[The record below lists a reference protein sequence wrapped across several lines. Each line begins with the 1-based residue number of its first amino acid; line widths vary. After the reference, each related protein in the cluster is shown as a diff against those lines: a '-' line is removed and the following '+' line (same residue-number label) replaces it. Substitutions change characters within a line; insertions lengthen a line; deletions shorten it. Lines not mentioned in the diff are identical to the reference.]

1 VSDAIKGLKPEPV
14 WRYLYELNQIPRGSK
29 NEAAAQAWLVSVAEK
44 LGMDHEQDE
53 AGNVL
58 IRKPATAGRENAP
71 TVVLQGHTD
80 MVCEKNADTVHDFV
94 NDPITMLRDGD
105 WITAD
110 GTTLGAD
117 NGIGVAAALAV
128 LEDKDV
134 VHGPLEMLFTVD
146 EETGLT
152 GANELQPGW
161 LKGKVM
167 LNMDS
172 EEDGTLYVGCAGGVD
187 TIVTFK
193 ADRDAAPTGMS
204 AVELKVSGLK
214 GGHSGLDIHEGRG
227 NALKMMTRFLRS
239 SAAAELGLKLVSWN
253 GGNLRNAIPR
263 ESVSTVL
270 VPQGKEADLAKA
282 VADQEAT
289 YKDEIGDLETALS
302 FAANTGV
309 AAEGL
314 PAPLTHDA
322 ANRLTSM
329 IQVLPHGVVSMSRAI
344 PGLVETS
351 TNVASIKEDGDTFTI
366 STSQRSSAASQKLYV
381 SDLVLDGAR
390 LSGADATQ
398 GDGYPGWNPDMSST
412 VLAKLSETHE
422 ELFGKKPAIKA
433 IHAGLECGI
442 IGEKFPGMDMISFGP
457 TITGAHSPD
466 ERIKIDT
473 VENFWKLACGV
484 LDKLSA

>member
-1 VSDAIKGLKPEPV
+1 VNDVIKGLKPEPV

-29 NEAAAQAWLVSVAEK
+29 NEAAAQKWLLSVAEK
-44 LGMDHEQDE
+44 LGMDHEQDK

-71 TVVLQGHTD
+71 VVVLQGHTD
-80 MVCEKNADTVHDFV
+80 MVCEKNSDTVHDFEK
-94 NDPITMLRDGD
+94 DPIRMIRDGE

-117 NGIGVAAALAV
+117 NGIGVAAALAI
-128 LEDKDV
+128 LEDQNV
-134 VHGPLEMLFTVD
+134 VHGPLELLFTVD

-152 GANELQPGW
+152 GANALKPGF
-161 LKGKVM
+161 LKGQVM

-187 TIVTFK
+187 TIIRF
-193 ADRDAAPTGMS
+193 DASRGDTPAGMS
-204 AVELKVSGLK
+204 AAELKVSGLK

-227 NALKMMTRFLRS
+227 NALKLMTRFLRS
-239 SAAAELGLKLVSWN
+239 PAAASLGLKLISWS

-263 ESVSTVL
+263 ESVTTVL
-270 VPQGKEADLAKA
+270 VPQGKEADLARA
-282 VADQEAT
+282 VAEQEKV
-289 YKDEIGDLETALS
+289 YKEELGDLETALS
-302 FAANTGV
+302 FAAGTGV
-309 AAEGL
+309 AAKGL
-314 PAPLTHDA
+314 PAPLTDDA
-322 ANRLTSM
+322 ADRLTGM
-329 IQVLPHGVVSMSRAI
+329 IQVLPHGVISMSRAI

-366 STSQRSSAASQKLYV
+366 STSQRSSAKSQRMHV

-390 LSGADATQ
+390 LAGADATQ
-398 GDGYPGWNPDMSST
+398 GDGYPGWNPNMDSK
-412 VLAKLSETHE
+412 VLKLLSETHE
-422 ELFGKKPAIKA
+422 ELFGSKPKIKA

-466 ERIKIDT
+466 ERIKIST
-473 VENFWKLACGV
+473 VNKFWKLACGV

>member
-1 VSDAIKGLKPEPV
+1 VSDAIKGLAPEPV

-29 NEAAAQAWLVSVAEK
+29 NEAAAQQWLLSVAEK
-44 LGMDHEQDE
+44 FGAEAEQDA

-58 IRKPATAGRENAP
+58 IRKPATPGRENAP

-80 MVCEKNADTVHDFV
+80 MVCEKNADTEHDFTK
-94 NDPITMLRDGD
+94 DPITMVRDGE

-128 LEDKDV
+128 LESNDLA
-134 VHGPLEMLFTVD
+134 HGPLEMLFTVD

-161 LKGKVM
+161 LKGRIM

-193 ADRDAAPTGMS
+193 GERAAAPEGMN
-204 AVELKVSGLK
+204 AVGLKVSGLK

-227 NALKMMTRFLRS
+227 NALKMMVRFLRS
-239 SAAAELGLKLVSWN
+239 PAAAQLGLKLVSFN

-263 ESVSTVL
+263 EAMTTVL
-270 VPQGKEADLAKA
+270 VPTGKEEALAKA
-282 VADQEAT
+282 VAEQEAVL
-289 YKDEIGDLETALS
+289 KDEIGDLEDKLS
-302 FAANTGV
+302 FAVTAD
-309 AAEGL
+309 AA
-314 PAPLTHDA
+314 ADTSPLTDDA
-322 ANRLTSM
+322 ADRLTGM
-329 IQVLPHGVVSMSRAI
+329 IQVLPHGVISMSRAI

-351 TNVASIKEDGDTFTI
+351 TNVASIKEDGDTYTI
-366 STSQRSSAASQKLYV
+366 STSQRSSSASQKMYV
-381 SDLVLDGAR
+381 SDRVLAGAK
-390 LSGADATQ
+390 LSGADAAQ

-412 VLAKLSETHE
+412 VLARLSETHE
-422 ELFGKKPAIKA
+422 ELFGAKPEIKA

-442 IGEKFPGMDMISFGP
+442 IGERYPGMDMISFGP

-473 VENFWKLACGV
+473 VEKFWKLACGV

>member
-1 VSDAIKGLKPEPV
+1 MNDAIKGLKPELV
-14 WRYLYELNQIPRGSK
+14 WKYLYELNQIPRGSK
-29 NEAAAQAWLVSVAEK
+29 NEAAAQQWLVSVAEK
-44 LGMDHEQDE
+44 LGMDCEQDE

-58 IRKPATAGRENAP
+58 IRKPATPGRENAP

-80 MVCEKNADTVHDFV
+80 MVCEKNADTVHDFEK
-94 NDPITMLRDGD
+94 DPITLVRDGE

-152 GANELQPGW
+152 GANALKPGF
-161 LKGKVM
+161 LKGQVM

-172 EEDGTLYVGCAGGVD
+172 EEDGTLYVGCAGGLD
-187 TIVTFK
+187 TIIKFGVSRGDTP
-193 ADRDAAPTGMS
+193 AGMS
-204 AVELKVSGLK
+204 AAELKVSGLK

-227 NALKMMTRFLRS
+227 NALKMMARFLRS
-239 SAAAELGLKLVSWN
+239 SAAAELGLKLVSFN

-263 ESVSTVL
+263 ESVTTVL
-270 VPQGKEADLAKA
+270 VPQGKEAELAKA
-282 VADQEAT
+282 VAEQET
-289 YKDEIGDLETALS
+289 VYKEEIGDLETGLS

-314 PAPLTHDA
+314 AAPLTDDE
-322 ANRLTSM
+322 ANRLTGM
-329 IQVLPHGVVSMSRAI
+329 IQILPHGVISYSRAI
-344 PGLVETS
+344 HGMVETS
-351 TNVASIKEDGDTFTI
+351 TNVAAIKEEGNTFTVT
-366 STSQRSSAASQKLYV
+366 TSQRSSAKSQRTHV
-381 SDLVLDGAR
+381 SDLVIDGAR
-390 LSGADATQ
+390 LSGAEVTQ
-398 GDGYPGWNPDMSST
+398 GDGYPGWNPNMDSK
-412 VLAKLSETHE
+412 VLKLLGETHE
-422 ELFGKKPAIKA
+422 GLFGAKPEIKA

-442 IGEKFPGMDMISFGP
+442 IGEKYPGMDMISFGP

-473 VENFWKLACGV
+473 VEKFFKLACGV
-484 LDKLSA
+484 LDKHSA

>member
-1 VSDAIKGLKPEPV
+1 MSDAIKGLTPEPV

-29 NEAAAQAWLVSVAEK
+29 NEAAAQAWLISVAEK
-44 LGMDHEQDE
+44 LGMDYEQDE

-58 IRKPATAGRENAP
+58 IRKPATPGRENAP
-71 TVVLQGHTD
+71 VVVLQGHTD
-80 MVCEKNADTVHDFV
+80 MVCEKNADTVHDFE
-94 NDPITMLRDGD
+94 NDPITMIRDGE

-128 LEDKDV
+128 LEATDL

-152 GANELQPGW
+152 GANALKPGF
-161 LKGKVM
+161 LKGQVM

-187 TIVTFK
+187 TIIKFDVSRGDTP
-193 ADRDAAPTGMS
+193 AGMS
-204 AVELKVSGLK
+204 AAELKVSGLK

-227 NALKMMTRFLRS
+227 NALKMMARFLRS
-239 SAAAELGLKLVSWN
+239 SAAAELGLRLVSWG

-263 ESVSTVL
+263 ESVTTVL
-270 VPQGKEADLAKA
+270 VPQGREADLAKA
-282 VADQEAT
+282 VAEQEKT
-289 YKDEIGDLETALS
+289 YRSEIGDLETALS
-302 FAANTGV
+302 FAASTGV
-309 AAEGL
+309 SAAGL
-314 PAPLTHDA
+314 PAPLTDDE

-329 IQVLPHGVVSMSRAI
+329 IQVLPHGVIGMSRAI

-351 TNVASIKEDGDTFTI
+351 TNVASIKGDGNTFTV
-366 STSQRSSAASQKLYV
+366 STSQRSSAKSQRMYV
-381 SDLVLDGAR
+381 SDLVVDGAR
-390 LSGADATQ
+390 LSGAEATP
-398 GDGYPGWNPDMSST
+398 GDGYPGWNPNMDSK
-412 VLAKLSETHE
+412 VLKLLSETHE
-422 ELFGKKPAIKA
+422 ELFGKKPEIKA

-473 VENFWKLACGV
+473 VDKFWKLACGV